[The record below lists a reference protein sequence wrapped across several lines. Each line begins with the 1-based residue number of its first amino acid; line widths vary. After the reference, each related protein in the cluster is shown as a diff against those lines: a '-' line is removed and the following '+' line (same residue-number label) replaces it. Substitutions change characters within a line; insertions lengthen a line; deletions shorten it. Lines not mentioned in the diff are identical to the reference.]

1 MLTTDE
7 IATRSAS
14 SKHKK
19 VKANQ
24 NEIAGYI
31 LQVICAIVS
40 VMIDEYDVWCHQKE
54 TDYGRIVN
62 LLPRMV
68 PLLLWTLLLA

>member
-1 MLTTDE
+1 LTIDE
-7 IATRSAS
+7 IAIRSAS
-14 SKHKK
+14 LKHKK

-40 VMIDEYDVWCHQKE
+40 VMINGFDSWCQFSK
-54 TDYGRIVN
+54 TDNGQIEM

-68 PLLLWTLLLA
+68 PLLPWTLLLA